1 MADQGETILE
11 VRNLAVRAGERQ
23 VLESVS
29 IDVAA
34 GELVAIMGANGSGKS
49 TLGFAL
55 AGHPRY
61 QVVGG
66 EARLAGADLL
76 AMAPQD
82 RARAGLFLSFQ
93 SPPDLPGVRNNLFM
107 RTSLN
112 AVLKAQD
119 REPIDAFD
127 FLERAKGIAGQIDL
141 PAAFLNRP
149 VNEGFSGGERKRNEL
164 LQLTMLAPK
173 LAILDEVD
181 SGMDVDGIRSIVE
194 TVARMRAQGTAF
206 LLISHSLAMVEA
218 MNPDRV
224 AELDGGRIARIGS
237 LDLAREIART
247 GFSRARESVEG

>member
-1 MADQGETILE
+1 MAKQGDKLLE
-11 VRNLAVRAGERQ
+11 INELAVRAGEQQ

-34 GELVAIMGANGSGKS
+34 GEVVAIMGANGSGKS

-61 QVVGG
+61 EVTGG
-66 EARLAGADLL
+66 TARLAGADLL
-76 AMAPQD
+76 AMAPEE

-112 AVLKAQD
+112 SVLEARD
-119 REPIDAFD
+119 EEPVDAFD
-127 FLERAKGIAGQIDL
+127 FLERAKAIAADIDL

-164 LQLTMLAPK
+164 LQLAMLAPK
-173 LAILDEVD
+173 VAILDEVD
-181 SGMDVDGIRSIVE
+181 SGMDVDGLRSIVE
-194 TVARMRAQGTAF
+194 TIERMRAKGTAF
-206 LLISHSLAMVEA
+206 LLISHSLAMAEA
-218 MNPDRV
+218 VKPDRV

-237 LDLAREIART
+237 LDVARDIARI
-247 GFSRARESVEG
+247 GFARTRESVEG

>member
-1 MADQGETILE
+1 LGVDPGE
-11 VRNLAVRAGERQ
+11 V
-23 VLESVS
+23 
-29 IDVAA
+29 
-34 GELVAIMGANGSGKS
+34 VAIMGANGSGKS

-61 QVVGG
+61 EVTGG
-66 EARLAGADLL
+66 SARLAGADLL

-112 AVLKAQD
+112 SVLEAQD
-119 REPIDAFD
+119 LEPVDAFD
-127 FLERAKGIAGQIDL
+127 FLERAKAAAAEIDL

-164 LQLTMLAPK
+164 VQLALLAPK

-181 SGMDVDGIRSIVE
+181 SGMDVDGLRSIVE
-194 TVARMRAQGTAF
+194 TVNRMRARGTAF

-218 MNPDRV
+218 VKPDRV
-224 AELDGGRIARIGS
+224 AELEDGRIGRTGS

-247 GFSRARESVEG
+247 GFSRAR

>member
-1 MADQGETILE
+1 MADQGAKLLE
-11 VRNLAVRAGERQ
+11 IRDLAVRAGERL

-29 IDVAA
+29 IEVDA
-34 GELVAIMGANGSGKS
+34 GEVVAIMGANGSGKS

-61 QVVGG
+61 EVVGG
-66 EARLAGADLL
+66 EARLGDVDLL
-76 AMAPQD
+76 ALAPQD

-112 AVLKAQD
+112 SVLEAQD
-119 REPIDAFD
+119 REPVDAFD
-127 FLERAKGIAGQIDL
+127 FLERAKAIAADIDL
-141 PAAFLNRP
+141 PATFLNRP

-164 LQLTMLAPK
+164 LQLAMLAPK

-181 SGMDVDGIRSIVE
+181 SGMDVDGLRAIVE
-194 TVARMRAQGTAF
+194 TVDRMRAQGTAF

>member
-1 MADQGETILE
+1 MADQGGTILE
-11 VRNLAVRAGERQ
+11 VRNLAVRAGERR

-34 GELVAIMGANGSGKS
+34 GEVVAIMGANGSGKS

-61 QVVGG
+61 EVVGG
-66 EARLAGADLL
+66 QAQLAGADLL
-76 AMAPQD
+76 AMTPQD

-112 AVLKAQD
+112 SILEAQD
-119 REPIDAFD
+119 REPVDAFD
-127 FLERAKGIAGQIDL
+127 FLARAKGIAADIDL

-164 LQLTMLAPK
+164 LQLAMLAPK

-181 SGMDVDGIRSIVE
+181 SGMDVDGIRSIVS
-194 TVARMRAQGTAF
+194 TIDRMRAQGTAF

-218 MNPDRV
+218 VAPDRV
-224 AELDGGRIARIGS
+224 AELDGGRISRTGS

-247 GFSRARESVEG
+247 GFSRTRESIEG

>member
-1 MADQGETILE
+1 MAKQGSKLLE
-11 VRNLAVRAGERQ
+11 IHELAVRAGERQ

-29 IDVAA
+29 LDIAP
-34 GELVAIMGANGSGKS
+34 GEVVAIMGANGSGKS

-61 QVVGG
+61 EVTGG
-66 EARLAGADLL
+66 SARLDGADLL
-76 AMAPQD
+76 AMAPEE

-112 AVLKAQD
+112 SVLEAQGK
-119 REPIDAFD
+119 EPVDAFD
-127 FLERAKGIAGQIDL
+127 FLERAKAAAAEIDL

-164 LQLTMLAPK
+164 LQLVMLEPK

-181 SGMDVDGIRSIVE
+181 SGMDVDGLRAIVE
-194 TVARMRAQGTAF
+194 TVERLRAKGTAF
-206 LLISHSLAMVEA
+206 LLISHSLAMAEA
-218 MNPDRV
+218 VKPDRV
-224 AELDGGRIARIGS
+224 AELDGGRIARTGS
-237 LDLAREIART
+237 LELARDIARMN
-247 GFSRARESVEG
+247 FSRARESVGS